1 MKKTL
6 STLLVITLSFT
17 SCSRNDNFETS
28 ESKINLKKTN
38 LDLQSIHSSIK
49 GEFSLKKHF
58 EKNTSFHQNTDEI
71 EKKFNENL
79 QYAYSNGVE
88 GLFEKNNLNVEW
100 ISAVEYVISNMENTD
115 VYDNIEEMN
124 IIHNENE
131 ARLFFAFVETY
142 VEYEKIKSGVSRRK
156 NNSIYYEQGL
166 PSGCGRAVVGSILTT
181 AVFAGVT
188 AASGGFGA
196 AAAIGFLASKSWATY
211 NIISA
216 CSA

>member
-71 EKKFNENL
+71 EKNL
-79 QYAYSNGVE
+79 M
-88 GLFEKNNLNVEW
+88 KNL
-100 ISAVEYVISNMENTD
+100 M
-115 VYDNIEEMN
+115 
-124 IIHNENE
+124 
-131 ARLFFAFVETY
+131 
-142 VEYEKIKSGVSRRK
+142 K
-156 NNSIYYEQGL
+156 
-166 PSGCGRAVVGSILTT
+166 
-181 AVFAGVT
+181 
-188 AASGGFGA
+188 
-196 AAAIGFLASKSWATY
+196 TY
-211 NIISA
+211 NMLTVMESKVCLKKII
-216 CSA
+216 